1 LYFRYGREEYL
12 ACEQRLLTVSED
24 KSIERVLLQEMIKN
38 GPSAGNQYLE
48 PVINSKT
55 SVISVSSN
63 REYLYITLSREFLD
77 PVSSEAP
84 GNWKDDPT
92 WRETVYR
99 ERRLATMAIV
109 NTMTELGEYSRIQIL
124 IDTDGTGQGV
134 RPTREML
141 GFVGDD
147 ETQNAQLMGP
157 LARDQSIVLT
167 PGNTLSLF
175 MKRFTEKDWTGVN
188 ELLARDDQYGNAK
201 PSTMKVSL
209 LGAEYFADRYQSPAN
224 GQQRR
229 QSAVVTTTT
238 IPAQNA
244 AVFQQNVS

>member
-1 LYFRYGREEYL
+1 MNGSRKKIWVQASGALLLCALLAGCMPFSMFQDATGKTGTSASDGNSTAVPLTPVQSVDVQRKSYTLYFRYGREEYL

-92 WRETVYR
+92 WRETV
-99 ERRLATMAIV
+99 
-109 NTMTELGEYSRIQIL
+109 
-124 IDTDGTGQGV
+124 
-134 RPTREML
+134 
-141 GFVGDD
+141 
-147 ETQNAQLMGP
+147 
-157 LARDQSIVLT
+157 
-167 PGNTLSLF
+167 
-175 MKRFTEKDWTGVN
+175 
-188 ELLARDDQYGNAK
+188 
-201 PSTMKVSL
+201 
-209 LGAEYFADRYQSPAN
+209 
-224 GQQRR
+224 
-229 QSAVVTTTT
+229 
-238 IPAQNA
+238 
-244 AVFQQNVS
+244 